1 LTISQHY
8 YNFLPSQKKLR
19 RGIMNCKAF
28 VDEQIASISESV
40 GNSIAINALS
50 GGVDSSVVTVLGH
63 RSLGKRLKTV
73 FIDNAL
79 MRKGEPERVVKI
91 FTKMKIPVDLVDARA
106 DFLGALKG
114 LTDPEEKRNAIT
126 NTFYAKVFGR
136 LVRETGAKFLLHGTI
151 LTDIEETIA
160 GIKRQHN
167 ILAQLGIDPEKEYG
181 YKVLEPLQTLRK
193 DGVRRVAKILGL
205 PAELAKRIPFP
216 GPALATRIVGEVT
229 EERLEI
235 IREATDIVE
244 KELGKSRAF
253 QYLAVLL
260 NDKATGIRENRR
272 EFGQIIVVRCL
283 NSVDARTAT
292 VTKIPWNKLNRIS
305 KRITSIKGVNR
316 CLYDLTPKPPA
327 TIEYI

>member
-1 LTISQHY
+1 
-8 YNFLPSQKKLR
+8 
-19 RGIMNCKAF
+19 MNYRAF
-28 VDEQIASISESV
+28 IEEQIASIRETV
-40 GNSIAINALS
+40 GSGIAINALS

-63 RSLGKRLKTV
+63 RSLGKKLKTV
-73 FIDNAL
+73 FVDSAL

-91 FTKMKIPVDLVDARA
+91 FAKMRIPVELVDARA
-106 DFLGALKG
+106 EFLGALKG
-114 LTDPEEKRNAIT
+114 LTDPEEKRNAVT
-126 NTFYAKVFGR
+126 NTFYAKVFRR

-151 LTDIEETIA
+151 LTDIEETVA

-193 DGVRRVAKILGL
+193 DGVRKVAEILGL
-205 PAELAKRIPFP
+205 PSEIAKRIPFP

-229 EERLEI
+229 EQRLEI
-235 IREATDIVE
+235 VREATAIVE
-244 KELGKSRAF
+244 KELEKSRAF

-292 VTKIPWNKLNRIS
+292 VTKIPWDKLNRIS

>member
-1 LTISQHY
+1 
-8 YNFLPSQKKLR
+8 
-19 RGIMNCKAF
+19 MNYRAF
-28 VDEQIASISESV
+28 VEEQIASIRATV
-40 GNSIAINALS
+40 GSGIAINALS

-63 RSLGKRLKTV
+63 RSLGKGLRTV

-91 FTKMKIPVDLVDARA
+91 FTKMRIPVELVDARA
-106 DFLGALKG
+106 EFLGALKG
-114 LTDPEEKRNAIT
+114 LTDPEEKRNAVT

-193 DGVRRVAKILGL
+193 DGVRKVAKILGL
-205 PAELAKRIPFP
+205 PTELTKRIPFP

-235 IREATDIVE
+235 VREATAIVE
-244 KELGKSRAF
+244 KELENSKAF